1 MQPAE
6 PSCATSISERSG
18 THKACEAAD
27 QLLLVTTALSVV
39 IMAAVYLLKPFILH
53 VVFGNITAEVER
65 NCNIYLMIVAA
76 SIPFLAV
83 YNGCA
88 AIFRAQGDS
97 KTPMKISIVMNLI
110 NISGNALLVYA
121 LKFGVDGVAI
131 PTLLSRMYAAV
142 AAFVLVHNKRYL
154 VRCSYPVKVKPD
166 FHMLKKILGIGIPNG
181 LENSMFQLGKI
192 MVLSMITQFGTASIA
207 ANAVS
212 NTIAVFQTLPGMA
225 IGNAVLTVSAQ
236 CAGAGDYE
244 QVKYYAKKLH
254 IIIYTDDR
262 LLSRCHR
269 GTSGG
274 ASRLQ
279 SVCGGNSHDG
289 RYHRLPRHLL
299 YDNLVIAF
307 NLPNV
312 LRASND
318 VAFCMILSILSMW
331 ICRIG
336 MSYVL
341 GVRMGFGV
349 FGVWVAMTMDWVVR
363 AIFLCPSLSKREVA
377 ASDVMKNTE
386 CFGERERK
394 NDTSGGSYYYEKRK
408 ETDSRSGD
416 CAGDCRCGEIP
427 GKPGGERR
435 TALYRGIGHR
445 HVYRYDCECLL
456 QAEQRDSAGN

>member
-1 MQPAE
+1 MNYLKERDGDLFSNADLKQLIVPLLIEQLLAIAVGMADSIMVSSDGE
-6 PSCATSISERSG
+6 AAVSSVSLIDTIFILLINMFTAIATGGAVVCGQYIGKKRP
-18 THKACEAAD
+18 HKACEAAD

-142 AAFVLVHNKRYL
+142 AAFVLVHNKRYP

-212 NTIAVFQTLPGMA
+212 NSIFSVLYAAPSAVATLAVTIVGQCIGAGEKKLARRYGRSMVWLCTVLVLLSLA
-225 IGNAVLTVSAQ
+225 IGMPCIPILL
-236 CAGAGDYE
+236 
-244 QVKYYAKKLH
+244 KL
-254 IIIYTDDR
+254 YQ
-262 LLSRCHR
+262 
-269 GTSGG
+269 
-274 ASRLQ
+274 A
-279 SVCGGNSHDG
+279 
-289 RYHRLPRHLL
+289 
-299 YDNLVIAF
+299 
-307 NLPNV
+307 
-312 LRASND
+312 
-318 VAFCMILSILSMW
+318 
-331 ICRIG
+331 
-336 MSYVL
+336 
-341 GVRMGFGV
+341 
-349 FGVWVAMTMDWVVR
+349 
-363 AIFLCPSLSKREVA
+363 
-377 ASDVMKNTE
+377 
-386 CFGERERK
+386 
-394 NDTSGGSYYYEKRK
+394 
-408 ETDSRSGD
+408 
-416 CAGDCRCGEIP
+416 
-427 GKPGGERR
+427 
-435 TALYRGIGHR
+435 
-445 HVYRYDCECLL
+445 
-456 QAEQRDSAGN
+456 QAETVPMIYRVLIIAAVCMPFFWKK

>member
-1 MQPAE
+1 
-6 PSCATSISERSG
+6 
-18 THKACEAAD
+18 
-27 QLLLVTTALSVV
+27 
-39 IMAAVYLLKPFILH
+39 
-53 VVFGNITAEVER
+53 
-65 NCNIYLMIVAA
+65 
-76 SIPFLAV
+76 
-83 YNGCA
+83 
-88 AIFRAQGDS
+88 
-97 KTPMKISIVMNLI
+97 MKISIVMNLI

-142 AAFVLVHNKRYL
+142 AAFVLVHNKRYP
-154 VRCSYPVKVKPD
+154 VRCSYPVKLKPD

-254 IIIYTDDR
+254 IIIYG
-262 LLSRCHR
+262 LMIVCCLGVIAVLPAVLHVYSLSAEA
-269 GTSGG
+269 T
-274 ASRLQ
+274 AMTEDII
-279 SVCGGNSHDG
+279 V
-289 RYHRLPRHLL
+289 YHGICCMIIWP
-299 YDNLVIAF
+299 IAF

-363 AIFLCPSLSKREVA
+363 AIFFVLR
-377 ASDVMKNTE
+377 
-386 CFGERERK
+386 
-394 NDTSGGSYYYEKRK
+394 Y
-408 ETDSRSGD
+408 RSG
-416 CAGDCRCGEIP
+416 
-427 GKPGGERR
+427 KWQHQ
-435 TALYRGIGHR
+435 T
-445 HVYRYDCECLL
+445 
-456 QAEQRDSAGN
+456 

>member
-1 MQPAE
+1 
-6 PSCATSISERSG
+6 
-18 THKACEAAD
+18 
-27 QLLLVTTALSVV
+27 
-39 IMAAVYLLKPFILH
+39 
-53 VVFGNITAEVER
+53 
-65 NCNIYLMIVAA
+65 MIVAA

-142 AAFVLVHNKRYL
+142 AAFVLVHNKRYP
-154 VRCSYPVKVKPD
+154 VRCSYPVKLKPD

-254 IIIYTDDR
+254 IIIYG
-262 LLSRCHR
+262 LMIVCCLGVIAVLPAVLHVYSLSAEA
-269 GTSGG
+269 T
-274 ASRLQ
+274 AMTEDII
-279 SVCGGNSHDG
+279 V
-289 RYHRLPRHLL
+289 YHGICCMIIWP
-299 YDNLVIAF
+299 IAF

-341 GVRMGFGV
+341 GVRMGFGCSCH
-349 FGVWVAMTMDWVVR
+349 
-363 AIFLCPSLSKREVA
+363 FLCHSLSKREVA
-377 ASDVMKNTE
+377 ESDVMKNTE

-394 NDTSGGSYYYEKRK
+394 NDTSGGNYYCEKRK
-408 ETDSRSGD
+408 KNDSRSGD
-416 CAGDCRCGEIP
+416 CTGDCRCGEIP
-427 GKPGGERR
+427 GKPGGECR
-435 TALYRGIGHR
+435 TALYRGVGHR